1 MLSATLDTY
10 STLVAIHGEGVDIAS
25 MGFSTALCDYCEQM
39 DSITTTAAMYEAN
52 RAEYMVKEKAKEKAQ
67 RLEEETNPSGRL
79 VGLVRA
85 TTV

>member
-1 MLSATLDTY
+1 MLSAPLNTY

-79 VGLVRA
+79 V
-85 TTV
+85 